1 MSKKYWNW
9 VLILVPAIIVF
20 SIFVFLFYIHTN
32 IGFSETIFGLVPM
45 YAPAWLEALIT
56 TLFIPFM
63 IGFSIYDE
71 IYGI

>member
-1 MSKKYWNW
+1 MRESIWNW
-9 VLILVPAIIVF
+9 VLILVPSIIVF
-20 SIFVFLFYIHTN
+20 AIFVFLFYIHTN

-45 YAPAWLEALIT
+45 YTPAWLEALIT